1 MGESLDGVFFGFSS
15 GVLSLFISLSFGES
29 GSRWDIRIFSSL
41 SSGEEMSGL
50 ITEGARFLIKF
61 NGTMKEELY
70 IIGNTKAQ

>member
-15 GVLSLFISLSFGES
+15 GVSSLLSFISLSFGES

-50 ITEGARFLIKF
+50 ITEAREQGSCDLKS
-61 NGTMKEELY
+61 NLM
-70 IIGNTKAQ
+70 AQ